1 MIEREVVQMREA
13 RQKKTDT
20 LYKGLKEDGIK
31 YLEENRIKTGTD
43 SEEAHAKA
51 ERDIGIYGSGLRKYA
66 EKKTGVFGGLYDPK
80 GKKLPYMIEL
90 STDSD
95 STGDTGIMDGVDI
108 ELAKLYFENGEPA
121 DGSILEVLINS
132 DLGKEQYSGKNKFI
146 DHAKKVGSAAAC
158 MFPPYLGH
166 VVYKDSESK
175 WIAFNVAAAEAG
187 VITVIVAQ
195 LVFG

>member
-1 MIEREVVQMREA
+1 MREA
-13 RQKKTDT
+13 RQDKIDK
-20 LYKGLKEDGIK
+20 LYEELKESGIM
-31 YLEENRIKTGTD
+31 YLKENRIKTGTD
-43 SEEAHAKA
+43 SEEVRAEA
-51 ERDIGIYGSGLRKYA
+51 ERDIGNYDSGLREYA
-66 EKKTGVFGGLYDPK
+66 EKKTGVLGGLYDRK
-80 GKKLPYMIEL
+80 GKKLPYTIEF

-132 DLGKEQYSGKNKFI
+132 DLGKEQYSGKNKFL
-146 DHAKKVGSAAAC
+146 DHAKKVGSTAAC

-166 VVYKDSESK
+166 VVYKDSGSK
-175 WIAFNVAAAEAG
+175 FIAFHVAAAEAE
-187 VITVIVAQ
+187 VITLIVCQ